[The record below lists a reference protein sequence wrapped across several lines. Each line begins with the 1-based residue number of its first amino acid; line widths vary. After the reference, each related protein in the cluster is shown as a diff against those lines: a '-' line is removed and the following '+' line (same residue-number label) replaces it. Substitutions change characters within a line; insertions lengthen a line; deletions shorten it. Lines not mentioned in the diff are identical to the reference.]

1 MNFMNDTLQLSFTDF
16 YCKEDLVSK
25 IDQMASE
32 YERLKRNYFQ
42 LLEEKNAL
50 NAQYSELQ
58 SESRKYQVL
67 YRDILK
73 KWVNS

>member
-1 MNFMNDTLQLSFTDF
+1 MNDTYELSFTEF
-16 YCKEDLVSK
+16 YCKEDLVEK
-25 IDQMASE
+25 IDQMASD
-32 YERLKRNYFQ
+32 YERLKRNYFY

-50 NAQYSELQ
+50 NAQHIELQ
-58 SESRKYQVL
+58 SELRKYQVL

>member
-1 MNFMNDTLQLSFTDF
+1 MNDTIQLSFTDF

-25 IDQMASE
+25 IDQMASD

-50 NAQYSELQ
+50 NAQLFETQ
-58 SESRKYQVL
+58 SECRTYQIL
-67 YRDILK
+67 YKDILK